1 MTKVSVI
8 TISYNNAEGL
18 RRTIESVV
26 AQNYSDYEYIII
38 DGGSTDNSRQIIES
52 YADHISYWVSEPDKG
67 VYNAMNKG
75 IAQATG
81 EYLHFLN
88 SGDCYVSDQVLNT
101 VFSKEH
107 HVPLLRGVQICDYG
121 DRTERWENLG
131 NRDVTLYDM
140 FVNTLLHQATFIR
153 RDMFDK
159 YGGYDE
165 NLKIVSDWKFFFKAI
180 LGGEKTVF
188 LNTDIVLFEMDG
200 ISTNRSYGEKHLEE
214 RKKVTSELMPPNL
227 LTDYERLRALESD
240 AYIIDTIKKH
250 SLMRFVFRALSKVYK
265 LLKIK

>member
-88 SGDCYVSDQVLNT
+88 SGDC
-101 VFSKEH
+101 
-107 HVPLLRGVQICDYG
+107 
-121 DRTERWENLG
+121 
-131 NRDVTLYDM
+131 
-140 FVNTLLHQATFIR
+140 
-153 RDMFDK
+153 
-159 YGGYDE
+159 
-165 NLKIVSDWKFFFKAI
+165 
-180 LGGEKTVF
+180 
-188 LNTDIVLFEMDG
+188 
-200 ISTNRSYGEKHLEE
+200 
-214 RKKVTSELMPPNL
+214 
-227 LTDYERLRALESD
+227 
-240 AYIIDTIKKH
+240 
-250 SLMRFVFRALSKVYK
+250 
-265 LLKIK
+265 

>member
-38 DGGSTDNSRQIIES
+38 DGGSTDNSLQIIES
-52 YADHISYWVSEPDKG
+52 YASHISYWVSEPDKG

-75 IAQATG
+75 IAQAKG

-88 SGDCYVSDQVLNT
+88 SGDC
-101 VFSKEH
+101 
-107 HVPLLRGVQICDYG
+107 
-121 DRTERWENLG
+121 
-131 NRDVTLYDM
+131 
-140 FVNTLLHQATFIR
+140 
-153 RDMFDK
+153 
-159 YGGYDE
+159 YDE

-214 RKKVTSELMPPNL
+214 RKKVISELMPPNL
-227 LTDYERLRALESD
+227 LTDYERLRTLESD

-250 SLMRFVFRALSKVYK
+250 SLMCFVFRALSKVYK